1 MPLNRRVFIFT
12 LVALLCAIFM
22 LTYALANRSATSS
35 NTLGIYQ
42 VQTGHIESSL
52 FLQGTLD
59 FKTKAVLSAETIAKV
74 ADIYT
79 APGARVIKNEVL
91 LRLDDSELRK
101 DIEKQKIMVE
111 QRKIDAALSARQ
123 ADLKKMQVH
132 KLQQLNRDKYVQ
144 QDDFERAQI
153 ELDIALMDTQR
164 IELHLALAQKELEK
178 LQLMQQKTAVK
189 SPIDG
194 VVTDLAIDIGETAI
208 ASVTGISGSALVTV
222 IDPDSLYVKS
232 HITERDLDR
241 VRLGQETI
249 VKLRNSQRSQW
260 VGKLVFIDNVLK
272 RDPQQPE
279 NDGILLHIAVSE
291 AQQTM
296 ISGMSADIE
305 IKESSRVGSLLVP
318 MQAVLMDNKTAA
330 KRYIKGGEQHYFVL
344 TVQHDKVVKRPVELG
359 VSDGTY
365 YEVLDGLT
373 ADEQVLVAPTAILRD
388 VLRQRSIAGYA
399 TSLL

>member
-1 MPLNRRVFIFT
+1 MLLNRSARLFT
-12 LVALLCAIFM
+12 LVALLCAILM
-22 LTYALANRSATSS
+22 LTFAFANRGAPSS
-35 NTLGIYQ
+35 HTLGIYQ

-52 FLQGTLD
+52 FLNGTFD

-74 ADIYT
+74 ADIYIE
-79 APGARVIKNEVL
+79 PGARVAKDEVL

-101 DIEKQKIMVE
+101 DIEKQRIMVE

-144 QDDFERAQI
+144 QDEFERAQI

-164 IELHLALAQKELEK
+164 IELQLALAQKELEK
-178 LQLMQQKTAVK
+178 LQLMQQKMAVK

-222 IDPDSLYVKS
+222 IDPASLYVKS

-241 VRLGQETI
+241 VRLGQHTI
-249 VKLRNSQRSQW
+249 VKMRNSQRSQLA
-260 VGKLVFIDNVLK
+260 GTLVFIDNVLK
-272 RDPQQPE
+272 KNPQQPDD
-279 NDGILLHIAVSE
+279 DGILLHIALQDV
-291 AQQTM
+291 QQTM

-305 IKESSRVGSLLVP
+305 IKESSRTGSLLVP
-318 MQAVLMDNKTAA
+318 MQAVLMDSKTSE
-330 KRYIKGGEQHYFVL
+330 KRYIKGGEQHYYVL
-344 TVQHDKVVKRPVELG
+344 TLQHDKVSKRPVELG

-365 YEVLDGLT
+365 YEVLGGLS
-373 ADEQVLVAPTAILRD
+373 ADEQVLVAPTATLRD
-388 VLRQRSIAGYA
+388 VLRQRSTAGYD